1 MNALKRWCAQWIAAL
16 RGDSPTQPPTAEPD
30 VNMAEAALPAAAPAA
45 PREAL
50 PVSAVPGVEDAAS
63 YWPASIAHL
72 ALPYDNGG
80 SDYVTVAEISEAPI
94 NGYVGSKRVAVA
106 LVPLELVEQVLQST
120 AATGH
125 EVDSQGPLPIVGD
138 EGPPHSSGFWIEGFD
153 RDMRFEPLVNA
164 WSGSDIDVVVPDNN
178 LLMVFA
184 LVPRQTGAS
193 SISWDDPCG
202 PVYDVVRASTISDHH
217 LVKEERQRA
226 FVEIRRDYLLEYCRI
241 KQAAAVAFYYER
253 REANGDPVFDQVMAG
268 ADNEDFHLPG
278 RLLNLQVHPHDEH
291 GERQFA
297 QVWGRRIVIQ
307 KGERRVFVED
317 DPDLAWPDHSG
328 SMTMH
333 RAGREHAMAYVSDQ
347 VLRDYEGRPELEIHP
362 LSGGVSYR
370 GQWSVAY
377 CKRLGRDHIA
387 VEIKKLYEGCPIAV
401 IQHWHRFALPHAL
414 ASADQAANNGNRNI
428 GVRAQELVHA
438 YLTLTRTLASLVE
451 RLGLSFDEAEIG
463 GSSTKEVEYS
473 GWWTF
478 KELKPLAN
486 VVPPNITLEAFLDRT
501 VAVVK
506 LWESLKEAPL
516 RNILLKLG
524 LDRKATEQLKPT
536 KLLAA
541 ICQLA
546 TIGRRAGF
554 RWPDDSS
561 SFVKEWDKDLR
572 LDCFVRLFAVNQ
584 LRQKAAHRT
593 GDDVAA
599 SLAKDLD
606 GFAIVEV
613 AQAGGWGHAVD
624 TVYDRLIA
632 DIDVIAGLLAPDR

>member
-1 MNALKRWCAQWIAAL
+1 MNALKRWCSQWITAL
-16 RGDSPTQPPTAEPD
+16 RGDSPIQPPTAEPD
-30 VNMAEAALPAAAPAA
+30 ENKAEAALRASAPAA
-45 PREAL
+45 SREGP

-63 YWPASIAHL
+63 YWPASLAHL
-72 ALPYDNGG
+72 ALPYDNGA
-80 SDYVTVAEISEAPI
+80 SAYVTVAEISEAPI
-94 NGYVGSKRVAVA
+94 NGYVGFKRVAVA
-106 LVPLELVEQVLQST
+106 LVPLEQLEQVLRST

-125 EVDSQGPLPIVGD
+125 EVESQGPLPIVGD
-138 EGPPHSSGFWIEGFD
+138 EGLPHSSGFWIEGFD

-164 WSGSDIDVVVPDNN
+164 WSGSDIEVVVPDSN

-184 LVPRQTGAS
+184 LVPRQTCAS
-193 SISWDDPCG
+193 GISWDDPRG

-217 LVKEERQRA
+217 LAKEERQRA
-226 FVEIRRDYLLEYCRI
+226 FVDIRRDYLLEYCRI

-253 REANGDPVFDQVMAG
+253 RESNGDRVFDQVIAG
-268 ADNEDFHLPG
+268 ANNEDFNLPG
-278 RLLNLQVHPHDEH
+278 RLLNLQVQPQDKH
-291 GERQFA
+291 GGRQFA
-297 QVWGRRIVIQ
+297 QVWGRRIVIP

-317 DPDLAWPDHSG
+317 DPDLDWPDHTG
-328 SMTMH
+328 SMTMN
-333 RAGREHAMAYVSDQ
+333 RAGREHAIAYVSDQ
-347 VLRDYEGRPELEIHP
+347 VLRDYEGRPEFEIHP

-377 CKRLGRDHIA
+377 CDRLGRDHIA

-401 IQHWHRFALPHAL
+401 IQQWHSFAVPHAL
-414 ASADQAANNGNRNI
+414 ASASQAANNGDRNI
-428 GVRAQELVHA
+428 GVRAQELVQA
-438 YLTLTRTLASLVE
+438 FLTLTRTLASLVA
-451 RLGLSFDEAEIG
+451 RLGLAFDEAEIG
-463 GSSTKEVEYS
+463 GFSTKEVEYS

-478 KELKPLAN
+478 KDLKPLAN
-486 VVPPNITLEAFLDRT
+486 VVPSNITLEAFLDRT

-524 LDRKATEQLKPT
+524 LDRKATEQLKST

-561 SFVKEWDKDLR
+561 SFVREWDKDLR

-584 LRQKAAHRT
+584 LRQKAAHRS
-593 GDDVAA
+593 GDGVAA
-599 SLAKDLD
+599 SLAQNLD
-606 GFAIVEV
+606 AFGIVEA

-632 DIDVIAGLLAPDR
+632 DIDAISGLLAPDS

>member
-1 MNALKRWCAQWIAAL
+1 MVRAVIAAL
-16 RGDSPTQPPTAEPD
+16 RGHSPTQPPTPELD
-30 VNMAEAALPAAAPAA
+30 VNMAESAPPAAAPAA
-45 PREAL
+45 PREA
-50 PVSAVPGVEDAAS
+50 PPASAVRGVADAAS
-63 YWPASIAHL
+63 YWPASLAHL

-94 NGYVGSKRVAVA
+94 NGYAGSKRVSVA
-106 LVPLELVEQVLQST
+106 LVPLALMEQVLRST
-120 AATGH
+120 EATGY
-125 EVDSQGPLPIVGD
+125 EVDSEGPLPNVGD
-138 EGPPHSSGFWIEGFD
+138 EGPPHRSGFWIEGFE

-184 LVPRQTGAS
+184 LVPRQTRAS
-193 SISWDDPCG
+193 SVSWDDPRG

-217 LVKEERQRA
+217 LAKEKRQHA

-241 KQAAAVAFYYER
+241 KRAAAVAFYYER
-253 REANGDPVFDQVMAG
+253 READGDPVFDQVMAG
-268 ADNEDFHLPG
+268 ANNEDFHLPG
-278 RLLNLQVHPHDEH
+278 RLLNLQIHPHDEH
-291 GERQFA
+291 GGRQFA
-297 QVWGRRIVIQ
+297 QVWGRRIVIP
-307 KGERRVFVED
+307 KGERRIFVED
-317 DPDLAWPDHSG
+317 DPDLAWPDHAG

-333 RAGREHAMAYVSDQ
+333 RAGRERAMAYVSDQ
-347 VLRDYEGRPELEIHP
+347 VLRDYEGRPEFEIHP
-362 LSGGVSYR
+362 LSGAVSYR
-370 GQWSVAY
+370 GQWSVGY
-377 CKRLGRDHIA
+377 CGRLGRDHIA
-387 VEIKKLYEGCPIAV
+387 VEIKKLYEGCPNAV
-401 IQHWHRFALPHAL
+401 IQHWHRFALPHAV

-428 GVRAQELVHA
+428 GIRAQELVHA
-438 YLTLTRTLASLVE
+438 YLTLTRTLTSLVE

-463 GSSTKEVEYS
+463 GFSAKEVEYS

-478 KELKPLAN
+478 NELKSLAN
-486 VVPPNITLEAFLDRT
+486 VVPPNITLKAFLDRT

-516 RNILLKLG
+516 RNVLLKLG
-524 LDRKATEQLKPT
+524 IDRKATEQLKAT

-546 TIGRRAGF
+546 TIGRNSGY

-561 SFVKEWDKDLR
+561 SFVKEWNKDLR

-584 LRQKAAHRT
+584 LRQKAAHQT
-593 GDDVAA
+593 GDDFAA

-606 GFAIVEV
+606 AFGIVEA
-613 AQAGGWGHAVD
+613 AQVGGWGRAVD

-632 DIDVIAGLLAPDR
+632 DINSIAELVSPGK

>member
-1 MNALKRWCAQWIAAL
+1 
-16 RGDSPTQPPTAEPD
+16 
-30 VNMAEAALPAAAPAA
+30 MAEAALPAAAPAA
-45 PREAL
+45 AREAPL
-50 PVSAVPGVEDAAS
+50 VSTVPGVADAAS
-63 YWPASIAHL
+63 HWPASLAHL

-94 NGYVGSKRVAVA
+94 NGYVGSKRVTVA
-106 LVPLELVEQVLQST
+106 LVPLALVEQVLRST
-120 AATGH
+120 EATGH
-125 EVDSQGPLPIVGD
+125 EVDSHGPLPNVGD
-138 EGPPHSSGFWIEGFD
+138 EGPPHRSGFWIEGFD
-153 RDMRFEPLVNA
+153 RDTRFEPLVNA

-184 LVPRQTGAS
+184 LVPRQTRAS
-193 SISWDDPCG
+193 SISWDDPRG

-217 LVKEERQRA
+217 LAKEERQHA

-253 REANGDPVFDQVMAG
+253 READGDPVFDQVMAG
-268 ADNEDFHLPG
+268 KDNEDFQLPG

-291 GERQFA
+291 GKRQFA
-297 QVWGRRIVIQ
+297 QVWGRRIVIP

-317 DPDLAWPDHSG
+317 DPDLDWPDHPG
-328 SMTMH
+328 AMTMH

-347 VLRDYEGRPELEIHP
+347 VLRDYEGRPEFGIHP

-387 VEIKKLYEGCPIAV
+387 VEIKKLYEGCPNAV
-401 IQHWHRFALPHAL
+401 IRHWHRFAVPHAM
-414 ASADQAANNGNRNI
+414 ASADQANNGNRNI

-438 YLTLTRTLASLVE
+438 YLTLTRTLTSLVE
-451 RLGLSFDEAEIG
+451 RLALVFDETEIG
-463 GSSTKEVEYS
+463 GFSTKEVEYC
-473 GWWTF
+473 GWWTV

-486 VVPPNITLEAFLDRT
+486 VVTPIITLAAFLERT
-501 VAVVK
+501 IAVVK

-516 RNILLKLG
+516 RNVLLKLG
-524 LDRKATEQLKPT
+524 IDRKATEQLRAT
-536 KLLAA
+536 KLLGA

-546 TIGRRAGF
+546 TVGRNAGY
-554 RWPDDSS
+554 RWPDDAS

-572 LDCFVRLFAVNQ
+572 LDCFARLFAVNQ

-593 GDDVAA
+593 GDDFVA

-606 GFAIVEV
+606 AFGIVEA

-632 DIDVIAGLLAPDR
+632 DIYAISELLTPDW